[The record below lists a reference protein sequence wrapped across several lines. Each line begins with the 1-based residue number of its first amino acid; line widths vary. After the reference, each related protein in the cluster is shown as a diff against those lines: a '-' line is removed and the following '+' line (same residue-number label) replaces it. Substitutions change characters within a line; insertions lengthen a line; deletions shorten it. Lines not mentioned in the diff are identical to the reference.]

1 MSASPVPRA
10 MDAHTTA
17 ALATV
22 LHNTN
27 CAAMAEN
34 LRMRRALLQVRQAV
48 LEGNR
53 ARALFRLR
61 QALNEP
67 FRAPPRRRSHLLCA
81 ACGSRTNAVWQVE
94 AIGRW
99 HNLPP
104 HQRQLCQPCYSMQPC
119 SRETSDY
126 RMP

>member
-1 MSASPVPRA
+1 
-10 MDAHTTA
+10 MDAPTTA

-22 LHNTN
+22 LHHTN

-34 LRMRRALLQVRQAV
+34 VRLRRALLQVRQAV

-104 HQRQLCQPCYSMQPC
+104 HQRQLCKPCYRMQPC
-119 SRETSDY
+119 SRQTSGY
-126 RMP
+126 SMQP